1 MAGMD
6 AVSLLE
12 NIGLNVNIVGNGT
25 VNKQSLKSG
34 SHIRSGEK
42 ITLYLS

>member
-12 NIGLNVNIVGNGT
+12 NLGLRVQVVGNGT
-25 VNKQSLKSG
+25 VSAQSIKSG
-34 SHIRSGEK
+34 ELLKKGQL
-42 ITLYLS
+42 ITLSLS